1 MNAQKNVV
9 RKILS
14 VLEYYGIGF
23 EHMPSSIDAVNFLI
37 PKENVSEE
45 VKAALVDEIK
55 KSVRPDDIRMVDNFA
70 IVSIVGRNMR
80 SRLGVAGRMC
90 TALAKAGVNIRM
102 LIQGLREINIIAG
115 VDERQYETAVRALY
129 DEFLAEKAKD

>member
-1 MNAQKNVV
+1 
-9 RKILS
+9 
-14 VLEYYGIGF
+14 
-23 EHMPSSIDAVNFLI
+23 
-37 PKENVSEE
+37 
-45 VKAALVDEIK
+45 
-55 KSVRPDDIRMVDNFA
+55 
-70 IVSIVGRNMR
+70 
-80 SRLGVAGRMC
+80 MC